1 MTWPEQIRKEFDV
14 TITHV
19 LSDGTVLT
27 DITGRLVPAEGK
39 ALIAYKVLQEFYQKK
54 MQKPISSTLESK
66 VVTA

>member
-1 MTWPEQIRKEFDV
+1 V

-39 ALIAYKVLQEFYQKK
+39 ALIAYRVLQELYQKK
-54 MQKPISSTLESK
+54 MQKPVNSTLESK
-66 VVTA
+66 EETA